1 MRASVNK
8 YVSVSTAD
16 REALHGPHR
25 LVLHFG
31 QDVTTLVMDGAR
43 EAG

>member
-1 MRASVNK
+1 MRASVLK
-8 YVSVSTAD
+8 YVLVSTAD

-25 LVLHFG
+25 LVLHIEQG
-31 QDVTTLVMDGAR
+31 VTILVMDGAR